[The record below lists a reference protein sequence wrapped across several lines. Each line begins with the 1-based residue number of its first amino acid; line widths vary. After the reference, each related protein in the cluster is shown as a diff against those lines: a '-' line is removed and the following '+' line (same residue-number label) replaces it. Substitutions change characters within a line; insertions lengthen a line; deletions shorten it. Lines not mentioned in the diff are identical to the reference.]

1 MTTDRIQVFGRRS
14 FASVNK
20 NHERKQAMI
29 METTKRNNVQL
40 VGNLGND
47 PEMKDVK
54 GGRRMARLSVA
65 TNERWKDASGDWKED
80 VQWHP
85 VVAWGKQAELVA
97 DQLRKG
103 SKVSLEGRLVHRSY
117 EAKDGQKRYVTE
129 VALSGFRL
137 VNAEVEEQPN

>member
-1 MTTDRIQVFGRRS
+1 
-14 FASVNK
+14 
-20 NHERKQAMI
+20 MI

-103 SKVSLEGRLVHRSY
+103 SKVSLDGRLVHRSY

-129 VALSGFRL
+129 VVLSGFRL
-137 VNAEVEEQPN
+137 VNAEVEEQRN

>member
-20 NHERKQAMI
+20 YYERKQAMI

-47 PEMKDVK
+47 PEVKDVK

-129 VALSGFRL
+129 VVLSGFRL